1 MLIYIVI
8 PCFNSEGYLHQCL
21 SSVLLQEGDFNL
33 HVHIQDGLSKDSTLL
48 IAKQWQALVS
58 ENTINGL
65 SKITV
70 TIDSQAD
77 EGIYDALAKGF
88 SQIPGTE
95 NIIMTWLGS
104 DDLLTNGSLATVS
117 KIFRDHK
124 EISWLT
130 GKSQTIDSNGCL
142 FSPWKK
148 IYFSRYSVIMGLH
161 EGRTFGFIQQEGTFW
176 RYELYQKIGGID
188 TKYKYAGDFDLW
200 RKFACLENIYSQK
213 C

>member
-77 EGIYDALAKGF
+77 EGIYDALAK
-88 SQIPGTE
+88 
-95 NIIMTWLGS
+95 
-104 DDLLTNGSLATVS
+104 
-117 KIFRDHK
+117 
-124 EISWLT
+124 
-130 GKSQTIDSNGCL
+130 
-142 FSPWKK
+142 
-148 IYFSRYSVIMGLH
+148 
-161 EGRTFGFIQQEGTFW
+161 
-176 RYELYQKIGGID
+176 
-188 TKYKYAGDFDLW
+188 
-200 RKFACLENIYSQK
+200 
-213 C
+213 